1 MEPTQPTTPEDL
13 IAPVEPVGPINVM
26 DYEAL
31 GRAQMELPLWDYY
44 AGGSDDEVTLH
55 ANREAFRRLWLRPR
69 TLVNVKTCDLHTT
82 ALGTPLSMPIIA
94 APTALHGLAR
104 PEGECATAAG
114 VGAEGTLMV
123 VSSSASRR
131 IEDIA
136 EAATGPLWY
145 QLYIQTLSEAERRV
159 RRAEAAGYRAV
170 VLTADLPRLGNRERD
185 LRNRLGFNNI
195 TSIRMQSAEEGD
207 PDKNA
212 YMGDTLTW
220 ETIDWLRG
228 ITSLPILVKG
238 VLTAEDAELAIERGV
253 AGIIVSNHG
262 GRQLDG
268 AIPSMEAL
276 PEVIAAVNGRAE
288 VYVDGGVRRGTD
300 VLKALALGAQAVLVG
315 RPILWGLAANG
326 ADGVSHVLRMLHT
339 ELDRAMA
346 LSGRPTIADIDASL
360 VRRAPTPG
368 PSPAGG
374 RGEV

>member
-1 MEPTQPTTPEDL
+1 MEPPQPTTPEEP
-13 IAPVEPVGPINVM
+13 IEQIEPVGPINVM

-31 GRAQMELPLWDYY
+31 GRAQMELSFWDYY

-69 TLVNVKTCDLHTT
+69 TLVNVKTCDTRTT
-82 ALGTPLSMPIIA
+82 ALGTPISMPIIA

-114 VGAEGTLMV
+114 VGSEGTLMV

-136 EAATGPLWY
+136 AAATGPLWY
-145 QLYIQTLSEAERRV
+145 QLYIQTLPEAERRV
-159 RRAEAAGYRAV
+159 RRAEAAGYRAI

-220 ETIDWLRG
+220 GTIDWLRG

-262 GRQLDG
+262 GRQIDG
-268 AIPSMEAL
+268 AIPSLEAL

-346 LSGRPTIADIDASL
+346 LAGRPTLADIDASL
-360 VRRAPTPG
+360 VRRALTPG
-368 PSPAGG
+368 PSPIGG
-374 RGEV
+374 GEF